1 METSWSQSGE
11 SSTRKF
17 KKPFFELLLRLEA
30 IQSWIGKPVYYSK
43 FTETNGTNQR
53 KRKWKDS
60 AKIRSRVSF
69 FENKWESRRT
79 KVGRWFQWEFS
90 LWDNREGERSR
101 EERKE
106 REMGVIERTVQ
117 KVVDLT
123 QKHAFSEDSVY
134 QQFNKELE
142 NGWNAKGEFTKDIFV
157 PSLKN
162 TIFISYIWS
171 QK

>member
-1 METSWSQSGE
+1 
-11 SSTRKF
+11 
-17 KKPFFELLLRLEA
+17 
-30 IQSWIGKPVYYSK
+30 
-43 FTETNGTNQR
+43 
-53 KRKWKDS
+53 
-60 AKIRSRVSF
+60 
-69 FENKWESRRT
+69 
-79 KVGRWFQWEFS
+79 
-90 LWDNREGERSR
+90 
-101 EERKE
+101 
-106 REMGVIERTVQ
+106 MGVIERTVQ